1 MSLSGKKIVVGL
13 TGGIACY
20 KVPYL
25 VRALG
30 KAGAEVQ
37 VIMTEASTHFITPL
51 TLETVSR
58 NPVCTDL
65 FPPHE
70 FVSTRH
76 INLADWADL
85 FVIAPATAN
94 FIGKIANGIS
104 DDLLT
109 TTVCATKRPV
119 LIAPAMNPHMW
130 SNPVTI
136 RNYEYLQK
144 LGYSF
149 VGPAEGEMAE
159 RQFGVGRMVE
169 PDELFRAVVGLFEAE
184 SKKKVL
190 IGRRVLVTAG
200 PCREPIDPVRYISN
214 RSSGKMGYALAEAAV
229 AMGANTVLISGPTQ
243 LQPPAGAEYV
253 GIETTQELHHAV
265 QERFPQC
272 DLLIMA
278 AAPAD
283 FRAAVQMDQKIK
295 RTADGMT
302 LALRPTEDILLAVS
316 AIRRPE
322 QRVIGFALET
332 HDDLANGAA
341 KLARK
346 KLDAIVVNNAT
357 EPGAG
362 FDHDTNRVSLMVAG
376 KEPEQWPLLSKREL
390 ADKLLERFAA
400 LLP

>member
-1 MSLSGKKIVVGL
+1 
-13 TGGIACY
+13 
-20 KVPYL
+20 
-25 VRALG
+25 
-30 KAGAEVQ
+30 
-37 VIMTEASTHFITPL
+37 
-51 TLETVSR
+51 
-58 NPVCTDL
+58 
-65 FPPHE
+65 
-70 FVSTRH
+70 
-76 INLADWADL
+76 
-85 FVIAPATAN
+85 
-94 FIGKIANGIS
+94 
-104 DDLLT
+104 
-109 TTVCATKRPV
+109 
-119 LIAPAMNPHMW
+119 
-130 SNPVTI
+130 
-136 RNYEYLQK
+136 
-144 LGYSF
+144 
-149 VGPAEGEMAE
+149 
-159 RQFGVGRMVE
+159 
-169 PDELFRAVVGLFEAE
+169 
-184 SKKKVL
+184 
-190 IGRRVLVTAG
+190 
-200 PCREPIDPVRYISN
+200 
-214 RSSGKMGYALAEAAV
+214 MGYALAEAAV
-229 AMGANTVLISGPTQ
+229 AMGANTVLISGPTP

-362 FDHDTNRVSLMVAG
+362 FDHDTNRVSLIVAG

>member
-1 MSLSGKKIVVGL
+1 MSLAGKKIVVGL

-37 VIMTEASTHFITPL
+37 VIMTESATHFITPL

-76 INLADWADL
+76 VNLADWADL

-94 FIGKIANGIS
+94 FLGKIASGIS
-104 DDLLT
+104 DDLLS

-136 RNYEYLQK
+136 RNYECLQK
-144 LGYSF
+144 LGYHF

-169 PDELFRAVVGLFEAE
+169 PDELFRAVVALFEAE

-190 IGRRVLVTAG
+190 NGRRVLVTAG

-229 AMGANTVLISGPTQ
+229 ALGAETMLISGPTS
-243 LQPPAGAEYV
+243 LTAPGGVEV
-253 GIETTQELHHAV
+253 VNIETTRQLHDAV
-265 QERFPQC
+265 LEQFPRY

-283 FRAAVQMDQKIK
+283 FTAPQSSQKIK
-295 RTADGMT
+295 RTDDELT
-302 LALRPTEDILLAVS
+302 LTLRPTDDILLAVS
-316 AIRRPE
+316 KIRGAK
-322 QRVIGFALET
+322 QRVVGFALET
-332 HDDLANGAA
+332 TDDLANGEA
-341 KLARK
+341 KLAKK
-346 KLDAIVVNNAT
+346 KLDAIVINNAT

-362 FDHDTNRVSLMVAG
+362 FDHDTNRVTLLVAG
-376 KEPEQWPLLSKREL
+376 QEPERWPLLSKREL
-390 ADKLLERFAA
+390 AGQLLERFAA
-400 LLP
+400 LLT